1 MPTQPCNPIEKP
13 IAQTLFLGASVSSF
27 TTNLGWGSQP
37 SQLTVNLVEDELA
50 LSCDDSMAS
59 PRWSTNTE
67 CPECPRT
74 DLNDGSMYQQFIGS
88 PDVGTLNHFTDAV
101 GIKHYIDKYTKQEAT
116 IQTPVENRILRGKVY
131 YKYTNAGMQSL
142 YWTNPDP
149 GFFGNQTRINFD
161 GTFNTAPETSHP
173 GYKYDIIDTPVYF
186 KMGNFEFGGF
196 VQSWS
201 RDMSSGGKQYTV
213 IVNGP
218 QSILNSSYVI
228 LDQYVGSIF
237 SKNSA
242 SLFGGPKNYL
252 YSLGIEDSSSLNNV
266 DLSKGSIANVF
277 NVYGFLESSGPY
289 GFGGSRKNSSAS
301 LAGISINDV
310 LRSLMILTSTTNDSS
325 FKLGV
330 DVGGQSDRAKK
341 SVFSPFGRIIS
352 KSAQREDIKTPVSL
366 YTQSTIDTFGMIPPA
381 NLLHL
386 IAGPL
391 ASPRCNF
398 VLDLHDVL
406 YTDNT
411 RSQLRM
417 SDSIKINNTSMSIM
431 ELLNEVSEKIG
442 CDFSYEFKIITH
454 SAVAYNV
461 IKVNVI
467 SRLKQPAPNIIENT
481 IKGLEC
487 NNYAITSHSIGKEK
501 NNTAARSLTIG
512 APQQRLLQVKSYR
525 LAYSQSNFIFN
536 PNTKNFV
543 NYMDRATVS
552 AFPAGAQSQ
561 GPGVYGHGKIRF
573 PNYYSTRNINNH
585 TINLNRFADTAKT
598 ANYLNILTDE
608 NLIAEANT
616 NGFKTVDSIWSD
628 SVETGSGLTCEY
640 NNYLKSTKTPNKLAP
655 TSRWF
660 PLYLDNICPF
670 FGFVHDSNISL
681 NINDNKEVNSNFRSI
696 RPVWFDS
703 WTGQIVVVVRMSELP
718 LLNCDLR
725 SSYLEKGPAFSLPH
739 ISTSPTSFTGFFNNL
754 GGQATYIPEEYFILT
769 ESEIRAAIAGFDNY
783 LVYSLAKTYKP
794 DLIELVRRSYFIK
807 TREQLKLTGV
817 TPAEAATIASQET
830 DWYWKLLGSNI
841 AGDDLYPTFMY
852 PDKNDGSQYI
862 QEKALQ
868 DLKIIHKFITSIAKY
883 YGKKYMVMAP
893 RLDSYRDEKITSTFK
908 SRGGYG
914 YIIDG
919 DGSFNYNYTPTNDG
933 AWEEYGN
940 IIDDSFVVGST
951 QWYSLSDDNGKI
963 KPLLGYNNNYSFDY
977 IRHNKCLTA
986 NNALI
991 NKDLT
996 LDKANPYFSYNNWL
1010 TLQEYKTSTCAGNYV
1025 FPSLDIASLSNE
1037 TYVVIDQKAE
1047 ISPVWVPAVFANTLA
1062 AITPPAPLPCY
1073 DAWNTQIKDSG
1084 NQRVLPKS
1092 KVYVTTSVD
1101 ENVVY
1106 LDPVTLSGPRILID
1120 SPGINLSLSSEENAK
1135 DPNRTVITNVAAED
1149 LLLYL
1154 KTNTGGLDYNWI
1166 SYMMNYISPIVMSD
1180 ATNPYYLGLYTV
1192 SSNHTANNVELAP
1205 KAAHPFFAGIP
1216 IKSNQYCYGPWTNY
1230 PKLEG
1235 IGLFPPGFT
1244 ITQTY
1249 NNGVLSCATGS
1260 PVAMTQV
1267 AIDRAINNLI
1277 SDVNIEF
1284 NEEFAPWN
1292 YGGMGALDAVAY
1304 KTLESSNNYQ
1314 SVIETAQLEMP
1325 GLPLFNIG
1333 GNFVINNIGLNS
1345 VPVVVP
1351 SAHLVRNVNV
1361 TSNAIF
1367 DWITNSPIAA
1377 GLFYGAADSSFITPA
1392 VTSIINANYT
1402 VLDIKSNVNFKTGPI
1417 ISALQISIGPNGVST
1432 TYSFRTYTR
1441 KMGLFNKEESDRIKK
1456 ASKIEL
1462 QRNKKFSQIDQE
1474 ITNIKNNQRE
1484 IFVQERLNKS
1494 QFGSSDLSSKLFGW
1508 SPGTVLIGQANPII
1522 NEPSRSPKYIEDF
1535 SKYSTPTVLTAGGT
1549 PNFAIPT
1556 GSVDSGTYRNA
1567 LADTTSPLQLKQNGR
1582 ISTTV
1587 QLFERKEVSNQ
1598 LDKDYGMQS
1607 AMSLDGLLSP
1617 ISFYPTFKNSTFPY
1631 SLHNTASCPF
1641 CFGTKRRKI
1650 QISKYKNSGPP
1661 ILENLLDVICDK
1673 CTNVSQK
1680 LNAKLATD
1688 DDIPI
1693 TLIGLNPIVVP
1704 YGEFKNGNSQN
1715 YVGKHPDGA
1724 HDDISSQ
1731 SETMAPAV
1739 RSFIDR
1745 NRHCIEIVARGSVP
1759 QSKSKYALET
1769 SRNLDNFVNHPA
1781 AVPKTNLDYAL
1792 YDEALFYNRSK
1803 INVAGNNANLKH
1815 ENNQRFFGLRGPL
1828 TLHAWGYDDEGYPV
1842 PNAADEPLAYDKYG
1856 RPKRFN
1862 TKTTV
1867 VGNKKYKS
1875 LSPGDMFQIGSLYYT
1890 KSLNDQNLPAAWASL
1905 TKQAIDDTSVSVVK
1919 IEDDMKNAGSY
1930 TASGSIISK
1939 TQKFNGKWS
1948 EKIKLNEFYLNWAE
1962 RPDLWKVGPIDLK
1975 WDPARHV
1982 WTGGGGAEEI
1992 DPPYILT
1999 NNSDIDTLKKFLD
2012 KKSKKK
2018 YIYRMVY
2025 ITLEEDLIKQP
2036 DFDESYTIRGF
2047 FDDVEFSKEPL
2058 QQGYRRLVYVK
2069 DKTGYCAPRGTKLL
2083 CRYNRLTGF
2092 YEPVSKPSIIAKGK
2106 ITGTT
2111 ALIDMHYVQGR
2122 KAGVVPTMTVPY
2134 DNPLEF
2140 TTTSNQ
2146 LGIFTFLNGKW
2157 TLTSTK

>member
-1 MPTQPCNPIEKP
+1 MPTQPCTPTDKP

-50 LSCDDSMAS
+50 LSCDPSQTAGS
-59 PRWSTNTE
+59 PNNG
-67 CPECPRT
+67 
-74 DLNDGSMYQQFIGS
+74 DMYQQFIGS
-88 PDVGTLNHFTDAV
+88 PDIKTLNHFTDAV
-101 GIKHYIDKYTKQEAT
+101 GITHYIDKYTKQQAT

-131 YKYTNAGMQSL
+131 YQYTSTGMKSL

-161 GTFNTAPETSHP
+161 GTFNTNAETSHP
-173 GYKYDIIDTPVYF
+173 GFKYDIIDTPVYF
-186 KMGNFEFGGF
+186 KMGSFEFGGF

-218 QSILNSSYVI
+218 QSILNSSYII

-237 SKNSA
+237 SKNPV

-252 YSLGIEDSSSLNNV
+252 YSAGIETSNSLNNV

-277 NVYGFLESSGPY
+277 NVYGFLESSGPD

-310 LRSLMILTSTTNDSS
+310 LRSLMILTSTTKDSGT
-325 FKLGV
+325 KLGV
-330 DVGGQSDRAKK
+330 ALNKQADRTTK

-352 KSAQREDIKTPVSL
+352 KSAQREDIKTSASL
-366 YTQSTIDTFGMIPPA
+366 YSQSTINTFGMIPPA
-381 NLLHL
+381 DLPHL
-386 IAGPL
+386 PVQG
-391 ASPRCNF
+391 SSRCNF

-417 SDSIKINNTSMSIM
+417 SDSIKINTTSMSIM
-431 ELLNEVSEKIG
+431 ELLSEVSEKIG
-442 CDFSYEFKIITH
+442 CDFSYELKIITH
-454 SAVAYNV
+454 SGDAYNV

-487 NNYAITSHSIGKEK
+487 SNYAITSHSIGKEK

-536 PNTKNFV
+536 PNTKKFV
-543 NYMDRATVS
+543 NYMDRTVSS
-552 AFPAGAQSQ
+552 AFPASVQING
-561 GPGVYGHGKIRF
+561 GGVYGHGKVRF
-573 PNYYSTRNINNH
+573 PNFYSTRNIHNH
-585 TINLNRFADTAKT
+585 AINLNRFADDTKT

-608 NLIAEANT
+608 DLIAQANT
-616 NGFKTVDSIWSD
+616 NGFSVVDPIWSD
-628 SVETGSGLTCEY
+628 TTETGSGLTCEF
-640 NNYLKSTKTPNKLAP
+640 NNYLKSTKTINTSPE

-681 NINDNKEVNSNFRSI
+681 NINNDKEVNSNFRSI

-718 LLNCDLR
+718 LLNCDL
-725 SSYLEKGPAFSLPH
+725 SSGYLEKGTGFSLPH
-739 ISTSPTSFTGFFNNL
+739 ISTSPASFTGFFNNL
-754 GGQATYIPEEYFILT
+754 GSQAAYAPEEYFILT

-794 DLIELVRRSYFIK
+794 DLIELIRRSYFIK
-807 TREQLKLTGV
+807 TRNQLVLTGV
-817 TPAEAATIASQET
+817 PNVEAKKIASQET

-893 RLDSYRDEKITSTFK
+893 KLNSYRDEKITSTFK

-951 QWYSLSDDNGKI
+951 QWYSLSDDSGKI

-977 IRHNKCLTA
+977 IRQNKCLMA
-986 NNALI
+986 NNSSI

-996 LDKANPYFSYNNWL
+996 LDKANAYFSYNNWL
-1010 TLQEYKTSTCAGNYV
+1010 TLQEYKTSNCADTYV

-1037 TYVVIDQKAE
+1037 TYVVIDQNVGT
-1047 ISPVWVPAVFANTLA
+1047 SPVFIPAVFGNPLSR
-1062 AITPPAPLPCY
+1062 ISLLSPLPSY
-1073 DAWNTQIKDSG
+1073 DAWNTQIKESG
-1084 NQRVLPKS
+1084 GSRGLPKS
-1092 KVYVTTSVD
+1092 KLYVTTAVD
-1101 ENVVY
+1101 ENIVY

-1120 SPGINLSLSSEENAK
+1120 SPGVNLSLSSEENAK

-1154 KTNTGGLDYNWI
+1154 KTNTNLDYNWI
-1166 SYMMNYISPIVMSD
+1166 SYMMNYISPIIMSD

-1230 PKLEG
+1230 PKIEG
-1235 IGLFPPGFT
+1235 TGLFPPGLT

-1260 PVAMTQV
+1260 VVSLSTV
-1267 AIDRAINNLI
+1267 TIDRAINNLI

-1333 GNFVINNIGLNS
+1333 GNFVVNNIGLNS
-1345 VPVVVP
+1345 VPVVV
-1351 SAHLVRNVNV
+1351 STDHIVRNVNV
-1361 TSNAIF
+1361 TTNPIF
-1367 DWITNSPIAA
+1367 NWVTSSTAAA
-1377 GLFYGAADSSFITPA
+1377 GLFNGAAAVSFITPA
-1392 VTSIINANYT
+1392 VTSIVDASYR
-1402 VLDIKSNVNFKTGPI
+1402 VLDIKSNTNFKTGPI
-1417 ISALQISIGPNGVST
+1417 ISALQISIGQNGVST

-1494 QFGSSDLSSKLFGW
+1494 QFGNSDLSSKLFGW
-1508 SPGTVLIGQANPII
+1508 SPGTVLIGQANPLI
-1522 NEPSRSPKYIEDF
+1522 NEPNRSPKYIEDF
-1535 SKYSTPTVLTAGGT
+1535 SKYSTPTALNAASS
-1549 PNFAIPT
+1549 PSFAIPI
-1556 GSVDSGTYRNA
+1556 GSIDSGTYRNDLA
-1567 LADTTSPLQLKQNGR
+1567 LTTSPLQLKQNGR

-1617 ISFYPTFKNSTFPY
+1617 ISFYPTFKNSTFSY

-1641 CFGTKRRKI
+1641 CFGTKKRKI
-1650 QISKYKNSGPP
+1650 QISKYNNSGPP
-1661 ILENLLDVICDK
+1661 VFQNLLDVICDK

-1693 TLIGLNPIVVP
+1693 TLISLNPIVVP

-1731 SETMAPAV
+1731 SDAMAPAV

-1759 QSKSKYALET
+1759 QNKSKYALET
-1769 SRNLDNFVNHPA
+1769 SRNLDNFVNHPD

-1803 INVAGNNANLKH
+1803 INVGNNNPNLKH

-1842 PNAADEPLAYDKYG
+1842 PNAADEPLAYDLYG

-1862 TKTTV
+1862 TITTV

-1875 LSPGDMFQIGSLYYT
+1875 LSPGDMFEIGSSYYT
-1890 KSLNDQNLPAAWASL
+1890 KSLNDQNLPIAWASL

-1919 IEDDMKNAGSY
+1919 IEDDMKTAGSY

-1939 TQKFNGKWS
+1939 TQKFNAKWS
-1948 EKIKLNEFYLNWAE
+1948 EKTKLNEFYLNWAE

-2106 ITGTT
+2106 ITGTN

-2140 TTTSNQ
+2140 TITSNQ